1 MIENGYNLTGV
12 EDAVDEALPLILSVD
27 VELDTAA
34 REAKDDYESKSSELE
49 AAKEKVKRLETEKSS
64 IRGTTSQRGRQGR
77 RTAQTLSDTDL
88 DRLVDVVARIA
99 AAKGRVKSLTKARK
113 DALELEKEKAKE
125 YEDWKK
131 EFPYRTTEQ
140 LLEYGKVLLHSATEY
155 YNKVFLWTSGDSYQT
170 RRMAEAAQLF
180 NPVWLAETI
189 KDEADII
196 NILYPLADMLK
207 SFGYKRIT
215 DNLIKQLKKEMND
228 VVEEARNYSHDLD
241 NIKSSKPYQTRMQ
254 KRIVRAKLP
263 EGTVLDW
270 KDDSGE
276 YATRIWKWW
285 KGRRHKFKVHALVLR
300 LIVLTQLSSCNVERV
315 FSQLELIRQRC
326 GEKMLD
332 DLAELRIFLQC
343 NGNLDDL
350 YHEMKKYEDKN

>member
-1 MIENGYNLTGV
+1 MRISHPSLRH
-12 EDAVDEALPLILSVD
+12 LMQ
-27 VELDTAA
+27 
-34 REAKDDYESKSSELE
+34 
-49 AAKEKVKRLETEKSS
+49 
-64 IRGTTSQRGRQGR
+64 TSPQ
-77 RTAQTLSDTDL
+77 
-88 DRLVDVVARIA
+88 
-99 AAKGRVKSLTKARK
+99 
-113 DALELEKEKAKE
+113 
-125 YEDWKK
+125 EDWKK
-131 EFPYRTTEQ
+131 KFPYRTKEQ

-155 YNKVFLWTSGDSYQT
+155 YNKVFLAVGGDSYET

-189 KDEADII
+189 KDEADVV

-228 VVEEARNYSHDLD
+228 VVEEARTYSRDLD
-241 NIKSSKPYQTRMQ
+241 NIKASKPYQTRMQ
-254 KRIVRAKLP
+254 KRIKRAKLP

-285 KGRRHKFKVHALVLR
+285 KGRRDKFKVHGLVLR

-326 GEKMLD
+326 GENMLD

-350 YHEMKKYEDKN
+350 YHEMKKYEDNSN